1 MNYMVSDKEQLWD
14 MKGFC
19 GAVEGRAR
27 KRSRKKND
35 ERVDSQSFPKEIEI
49 SSVSSCSIKKKK
61 NKVHLVKWYIK
72 SSSAYFSVEISLSQ
86 TNCS

>member
-1 MNYMVSDKEQLWD
+1 MNYMVSDRD

-19 GAVEGRAR
+19 GTVGERAT

-35 ERVDSQSFPKEIEI
+35 ERVDAQSLPKEIEI
-49 SSVSSCSIKKKK
+49 CFVSSCSIKKKK
-61 NKVHLVKWYIK
+61 DHLVKWYIR